1 MKYKKSK
8 LAEVFNILNKKN
20 IEAVIIGDT
29 SVQLYLNYSE
39 LEGDLDLFTVDFS
52 PISDREKLEEI
63 AIEQGWELTTSETG
77 LPALVVPLEEGYVVV
92 EFYENYMDIEVPA
105 KLLED
110 AIEYKIDSTKIKSI
124 RPEYYL
130 VLKARQGT
138 DLDKLEKYINELK
151 RKGLN
156 LKLVEYAASLYPIDD
171 QEVIYERLRSVKL
184 SI

>member
-8 LAEVFNILNKKN
+8 LAEVFNVLNKKN

-63 AIEQGWELTTSETG
+63 AIEQGWELTTSEMG

-171 QEVIYERLRSVKL
+171 QEVIYERLRGVKL
-184 SI
+184 GI